1 MAERRLKTLEDV
13 RRYLAH
19 LIKAIEAD
27 EIEATKGGRLAYIS
41 SILIRAIEGSD
52 LEHRVTELEKQIS
65 KPGEKVSCKRIY

>member
-13 RRYLAH
+13 RRYLAY
-19 LIKAIEAD
+19 LIRAIEAD

-52 LEHRVTELEKQIS
+52 LEPRLRALEQQS
-65 KPGEKVSCKRIY
+65 KTKRISR

>member
-1 MAERRLKTLEDV
+1 MAGRRLKTLEDV

-27 EIEATKGGRLAYIS
+27 QIEATKGGRLAYIA

-52 LEHRVTELEKQIS
+52 IEQRVENLEKQLS
-65 KPGEKVSCKRIY
+65 NRR